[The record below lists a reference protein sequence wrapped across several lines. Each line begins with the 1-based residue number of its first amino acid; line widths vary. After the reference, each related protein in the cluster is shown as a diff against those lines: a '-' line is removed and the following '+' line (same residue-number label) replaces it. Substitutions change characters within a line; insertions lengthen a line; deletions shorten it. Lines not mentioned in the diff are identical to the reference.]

1 MNNIITKNILGRTG
15 LEVSRVAY
23 GGIISGSEQQND
35 SDRFVAYAIE
45 NGVNYFDVA
54 PAYGDAQKILGNSL
68 IPYRNSINLACKTNE
83 FTRVAGMAQFQ
94 ESMELLHTDH
104 FDVFQL
110 HALTEMSQLEQAF
123 SSDGIMGFLDQA
135 KKEGRIRNLGF
146 SSHNEDV
153 ALKALEYYDFDTVLF
168 PLTWSLN
175 LSKNTGSRIIS
186 AAKSRNMGILALK
199 AMAYRHWK
207 QDELHSQPKCWYKP
221 IDPDNKELLIA
232 ACNFTL
238 SLGVDT
244 FLPPG
249 EFQYFRF
256 AVENFK
262 EISNPANYARSKEIL
277 QTALNEEIDY
287 IFDKI

>member
-1 MNNIITKNILGRTG
+1 MDTNITKNILGRTG
-15 LEVSRVAY
+15 LEVSRVGY
-23 GGIISGSEQQND
+23 GGIISGSEQQMD
-35 SDRFVAYAIE
+35 SDRYVAYAID

-54 PAYGDAQKILGNSL
+54 PSYGNAQQILGNSL
-68 IPYRNSINLACKTNE
+68 IPYRRNINLACKTNE
-83 FTRVAGMAQFQ
+83 FTKEAGMAQFR
-94 ESMELLHTDH
+94 ESMELLHTDY

-110 HALTEMSQLEQAF
+110 HALTEMSQLDQAF

-135 KKEGRIRNLGF
+135 KKDGKIRNLGF

-175 LSKNTGSRIIS
+175 LSKNTGNRILE

-199 AMAYRHWK
+199 AMAYSHWK
-207 QDELHSQPKCWYKP
+207 KDEPHVKSKCWYQP
-221 IDPDNKELLIA
+221 IDLDNNELLTA

-238 SLGVDT
+238 SLGAHT

-249 EFQYFRF
+249 DFQYFKF

-262 EISNPANYARSKEIL
+262 EIDSPANYSRSKELL
-277 QTALNEEIDY
+277 QSALKEDIDL